1 MPSPFS
7 DAQIAELYGSLRRVL
22 HECPAAKIRTIAG
35 AAGWDLG
42 RIPDGL
48 DETGTGVR
56 RPCIESAIDGLW
68 MEYAEETRIVR
79 LRLLA
84 FELLHFYAPKG
95 MADNVQTAIIKNGFR
110 FVNGDFVPVD
120 ATGAIPD

>member
-1 MPSPFS
+1 
-7 DAQIAELYGSLRRVL
+7 
-22 HECPAAKIRTIAG
+22 
-35 AAGWDLG
+35 
-42 RIPDGL
+42 
-48 DETGTGVR
+48 
-56 RPCIESAIDGLW
+56 

-120 ATGAIPD
+120 ATGTIPD